1 MKNLFVVFIW
11 FLKRHGLLYCL
22 CDQAK
27 EEESTCLWKGDES
40 SPSPPVLR
48 WGGWCISGQGV
59 SALGELT
66 FWSGL
71 LARGVRK
78 GVMDLA
84 ILPWIGSEGIVSKR
98 IDSLFHCG
106 WISRKENIF
115 PSTGTAQYLYCTLK
129 KLEKRRI
136 QSRKPTDLLISNVLN
151 LRLRC
156 ICRITMPLDLF
167 FCLFE
172 FREYYCS
179 LEKNMEFSCQN
190 ESLKLVD

>member
-1 MKNLFVVFIW
+1 MKNLFVVFIC

-27 EEESTCLWKGDES
+27 EEESACLWKGDES

-71 LARGVRK
+71 LAGGVRK
-78 GVMDLA
+78 GVMVLA
-84 ILPWIGSEGIVSKR
+84 ILPWIGSEGIVSKC
-98 IDSLFHCG
+98 IVSLFHCG

-115 PSTGTAQYLYCTLK
+115 PSTGTAQYVCCTLK
-129 KLEKRRI
+129 KIRKKVYSI
-136 QSRKPTDLLISNVLN
+136 QKTYWFAYIYCVELKVKMYLQNN
-151 LRLRC
+151 NA
-156 ICRITMPLDLF
+156 
-167 FCLFE
+167 
-172 FREYYCS
+172 FRFI
-179 LEKNMEFSCQN
+179 FSF
-190 ESLKLVD
+190 VWI